1 MPRAR
6 PQTHDE
12 WQTAAAY
19 ENGSGCFCGYL
30 LPPLAVLVITGLL
43 TLLALN
49 TPIPTAALPA
59 DSPTPL
65 LQSTDPSIN
74 PPEQITPAALLSI
87 DNSTSQTGLSPIF
100 TQEVQHWA
108 NDIVRWAAA
117 ASVDPNL
124 AAVVMQIESCGDP
137 RALSRSGAMG
147 LFQVMPFHFHVGENP
162 FAPDTN
168 ALRGLNYL
176 SRSLAT
182 GSANARLALAG
193 YNGGIG
199 VISRSERNW
208 PAETKR
214 YVYYGAP
221 IYEDALRG
229 AASSPMLEEWYGKYG
244 AGLCNQ
250 AHKRLGLP

>member
-1 MPRAR
+1 MSRAR
-6 PQTHDE
+6 PQTRAE
-12 WQTAAAY
+12 WQTAAAN
-19 ENGSGCFCGYL
+19 ENGSGCLSVSL
-30 LPPLAVLVITGLL
+30 LTPLAVLVIAGLL

-49 TPIPTAALPA
+49 TPTPTAALLV
-59 DSPTPL
+59 DSPAPL
-65 LQSTDPSIN
+65 AQATNPN
-74 PPEQITPAALLSI
+74 PPGLFSSGNSI
-87 DNSTSQTGLSPIF
+87 SPNGLSPIF
-100 TQEVQHWA
+100 TEEVQHWA
-108 NDIVRWAAA
+108 NDIVRWASA

-137 RALSRSGAMG
+137 RALSRSGAIG
-147 LFQVMPFHFHVGENP
+147 LFQVMPFHFHLGENP
-162 FAPDTN
+162 YNPDTN
-168 ALRGLNYL
+168 ALRGMDYL
-176 SRSLAT
+176 SRSLTT
-182 GSANARLALAG
+182 GNGNARLALAG

-221 IYEDALRG
+221 IYEDARSG
-229 AASSPMLEEWYGKYG
+229 AVSSPMLEEWYGKYG